1 MGHDNFIK
9 ETEFRNRQRIIDKKF
24 EAEGL
29 SDEVLEL
36 QVALNEDR
44 HEFDIS
50 DSTKRVNENYV
61 Q

>member
-1 MGHDNFIK
+1 MTNDNFIK
-9 ETEFRNRQRIIDKKF
+9 EVEFRNRQRIIDRKF
-24 EAEGL
+24 EVEGL
-29 SDEVLEL
+29 SDEVLEM

-50 DSTKRVNENYV
+50 DSTKQVHENYV